1 MNVIRFSD
9 LCAQGQVAGKRVF
22 IRADLN
28 VPQDDAGQITEDTR
42 IRASL
47 PCIQMALDA
56 GAAVMVTSHLGRPTE
71 GAFTP
76 ADSLAPVAARLAQLL
91 GREVP
96 LVADWVD
103 GVRVQPGQVVLLE
116 NCRVNLG
123 EKKNNEALAKKMA
136 ALCDIF
142 VHDAFGT
149 AHRAE
154 ASTYGIAEFAPVAC
168 AGPLL
173 AAEMDAITLAL
184 ANPKRPLVAI
194 VAGSKVSTKLTI
206 LKSLA
211 DKVDQLIVGGGIAN
225 TFMLASGLAIGKS
238 LAEHDLLLEARAVM
252 EAMKARGAAVPIPTD
267 VVTAKSFSADA
278 VATVKAAHEV
288 ADDDLILDIGPET
301 AAALAL
307 QLKSAG
313 TIVWNG
319 PVGVF
324 EFAAFENGTRTLA
337 HAIAESSAFSI
348 AGGGDTL
355 AAIAKYG
362 IEKQVGYIS
371 TGGGAFLEVLE
382 GKTLPAFEILT
393 RRAAAQSDHA
403 SVPESGLD
411 VARGVGMMGSET
423 SLRKILKTV
432 VESMGSSLPAIEAA
446 LAQGDAALAS
456 RLLHGIKGYT
466 PIFCTDS
473 LIAQVAHLEGV
484 SKTATAAEI
493 APLFAQLAPRLVSLL
508 TEVKTFVAQPGV

>member
-9 LCAQGQVAGKRVF
+9 LCAQGRVAGKRVF

-28 VPQDDAGQITEDTR
+28 VPQDDDGQITEDTR

-47 PCIQMALDA
+47 PCIQMALSA

-71 GAFTP
+71 GAFKP
-76 ADSLAPVAARLAQLL
+76 ADSLAPVAERLSQWLE
-91 GREVP
+91 RPVP
-96 LVADWVD
+96 LLTHWVD
-103 GVRVQPGQVVLLE
+103 GVDVQPGQVVLLE
-116 NCRVNLG
+116 NCRVNPG
-123 EKKNNEALAKKMA
+123 EKKNNQELAKKMA

-184 ANPKRPLVAI
+184 AHPKRPLVAI

-225 TFMLASGLAIGKS
+225 TFMLASGLGIGKS
-238 LAEHDLLLEARAVM
+238 LAEHDLLPQAREVM
-252 EAMKARGAAVPIPTD
+252 DAMRARGAAVPIPTD
-267 VVTAKSFSADA
+267 VVTAKSFSPDA
-278 VATVKAAHEV
+278 VATVKAANDV
-288 ADDDLILDIGPET
+288 AEDDLILDIGPQT

-337 HAIAESSAFSI
+337 HAIAESDAFSI

-371 TGGGAFLEVLE
+371 TGGGAFLEILE
-382 GKTLPAFEILT
+382 GKTLPAFEILE
-393 RRAAAQSDHA
+393 RRAATSAGSPPAPASD
-403 SVPESGLD
+403 LD
-411 VARGVGMMGSET
+411 IARGVGMMGSEA
-423 SLRKILKTV
+423 SLRKILRTV
-432 VESMGSSLPAIEAA
+432 VDSMSSSLPAIEAA
-446 LAQGDAALAS
+446 LVQGDMALVNN
-456 RLLHGIKGYT
+456 LLHSIKGYV

-473 LIAQVAHLEGV
+473 LVAEVARVEGL
-484 SKTATAAEI
+484 SKTASVTEI
-493 APLFAQLAPRLVSLL
+493 TPLFKALALRFVSLL
-508 TEVKTFVAQPGV
+508 SEVKTFLTATET